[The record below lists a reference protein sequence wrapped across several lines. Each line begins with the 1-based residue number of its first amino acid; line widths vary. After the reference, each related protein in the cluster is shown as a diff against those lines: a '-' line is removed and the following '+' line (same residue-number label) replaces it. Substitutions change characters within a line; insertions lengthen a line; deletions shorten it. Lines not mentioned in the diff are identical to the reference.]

1 MQVCDECEVEFCNG
15 KNCPKF
21 EYELH
26 GRKEQRMVK
35 EKEKKGKKKRKRKGK
50 GKRSASNKKD
60 D

>member
-1 MQVCDECEVEFCNG
+1 MEFCNG

-26 GRKEQRMVK
+26 GRKEQRIVK